1 MYLFESSEAKY
12 TLYTKKFWL
21 DILVKAYTQDDE
33 MSTWFTRIQSRV
45 GLSTPFQPP
54 EKKQQKKYF
63 MQMYTGTR
71 LTTVIFR
78 RLSPRFFTERR
89 GASVHRLIFGCHW
102 PLLQNYSYLANI
114 NMAFHCGK
122 AQSGPCLY
130 LKIKQRINL
139 LIVGHLT
146 KAITKTHYY
155 CYYYILYPN
164 LRYSQLECYVAY
176 CRKPLY

>member
-1 MYLFESSEAKY
+1 MMKCLRDLQE
-12 TLYTKKFWL
+12 
-21 DILVKAYTQDDE
+21 
-33 MSTWFTRIQSRV
+33 SRV
-45 GLSTPFQPP
+45 VLVCQHLFNRQR
-54 EKKQQKKYF
+54 KNNNKKYF

-71 LTTVIFR
+71 LTTLIFR

-89 GASVHRLIFGCHW
+89 GASVHWLIFGCHL

-122 AQSGPCLY
+122 AQSGPWPD

-146 KAITKTHYY
+146 KAITKTHYC
-155 CYYYILYPN
+155 CYYYCYILIWDILN
-164 LRYSQLECYVAY
+164 LNVMLPIVVNLSIRMWFNSPCFWGLHLE
-176 CRKPLY
+176 

>member
-1 MYLFESSEAKY
+1 MMKCLRDLQE
-12 TLYTKKFWL
+12 
-21 DILVKAYTQDDE
+21 
-33 MSTWFTRIQSRV
+33 SRV
-45 GLSTPFQPP
+45 VLVCQHLSTAR
-54 EKKQQKKYF
+54 EKTTNKILYANV
-63 MQMYTGTR
+63 YRNR

-78 RLSPRFFTERR
+78 RLSPRFFTQRR
-89 GASVHRLIFGCHW
+89 GASVHRLIFGCHL

-146 KAITKTHYY
+146 KTITKTHYY
-155 CYYYILYPN
+155 CYYY
-164 LRYSQLECYVAY
+164 C
-176 CRKPLY
+176 C

>member
-1 MYLFESSEAKY
+1 MMKCLRDLQE
-12 TLYTKKFWL
+12 
-21 DILVKAYTQDDE
+21 
-33 MSTWFTRIQSRV
+33 SRV
-45 GLSTPFQPP
+45 VLVCQHLFNRQR
-54 EKKQQKKYF
+54 KNNNKKYF
-63 MQMYTGTR
+63 TQMYTGTR

-89 GASVHRLIFGCHW
+89 GASVHRLIFGYHL

-114 NMAFHCGK
+114 NVAFHCGK
-122 AQSGPCLY
+122 AESGPCLY

-155 CYYYILYPN
+155 CYYYCYNILI
-164 LRYSQLECYVAY
+164 
-176 CRKPLY
+176 